1 MDSVK
6 TPHGE
11 AKEVL
16 GGSAIYFAF
25 GASFFTSVRLVSVVG
40 EDFPQEHR
48 TLLGTRNIDA
58 NELLTQPGGRTFRW
72 SGAYD
77 ASMNS
82 RETLSLELNV
92 FGEFDPVLPKS
103 YRDSR
108 YVFLANGPPMVQN
121 RILDQMDH
129 PKLVVADTMDHWIRQ
144 EREAVVALMG
154 RVGGAV
160 MNDTEARLLT
170 GEENLAR
177 AGQAVLEMGPKFVVI
192 KKGEHGAL
200 LVTRKGFFALPA
212 YPTTKVLDPTGAGDS
227 FAGGMMGYL
236 ASVGKTSATEL
247 RRALAYGTV
256 VASFNVEDF
265 SLGRLQSTTREEVE
279 ERYGELRRMVRF

>member
-6 TPHGE
+6 TPFGE
-11 AKEVL
+11 VREVL
-16 GGSAIYFAF
+16 GGSAVYFSFA
-25 GASFFTSVRLVSVVG
+25 ASFFGPVRLVSVVG
-40 EDFPQEHR
+40 EDFPEEHLR
-48 TLLGTRNIDA
+48 LLETRAIDA
-58 NELLTQPGGRTFRW
+58 VGLERRPGRTFRW
-72 SGAYD
+72 SGEYGTSLND
-77 ASMNS
+77 

-92 FGEFDPVLPKS
+92 FGEFDPVLPTR

-108 YVFLANGPPMVQN
+108 YVFLANGPPTVQN
-121 RILDQMDH
+121 RILDQVDK
-129 PKLVVADTMDHWIRQ
+129 PKLVVADTMDHWIRDD
-144 EREAVVALMG
+144 REAVVRLMG

-160 MNDTEARLLT
+160 MNDSEARLFT
-170 GEENLAR
+170 GEENLSR
-177 AGQAVLEMGPKFVVI
+177 AGLKVLEMGPKFVVI

-212 YPTTKVLDPTGAGDS
+212 YPTTTVLDPTGAGDS

-236 ASVGKTSATEL
+236 ARAGKVNATEL

-265 SLGRLQSTTREEVE
+265 SLGRLQRATSEEIE
-279 ERYGELRRMVRF
+279 ERYGALRRMVRF